1 MKFIDDL
8 LGGLFPGKNSKLAI
22 RENFTISREEEDKA
36 LGWANSP
43 QGKATLKSIYDN
55 YHLKK
60 AGVNKAPEVHVLQSP
75 YANGFAVSF
84 QAPLTNV
91 DFSRLFIAL
100 GQGILGLGYRKVS
113 LDRKIEEIHD
123 LVRVTEKY
131 YFKPPLSVT
140 DPENKIDQLFG
151 NISLEKIYLNN
162 KPNFLKVLVTVYA
175 DRLYFKPAPFEQFMD
190 QLFKAD

>member
-1 MKFIDDL
+1 MKFIEDL
-8 LGGLFPGKNSKLAI
+8 LGGLFPGKNSKVTI
-22 RENFTISREEEDKA
+22 RENFSIPKEEEDKA
-36 LGWANSP
+36 LGWMNSSE
-43 QGKATLKSIYDN
+43 GKAALKSIYDN

-84 QAPLTNV
+84 QAPLSKA
-91 DFSRLFIAL
+91 DFSRIFIGL
-100 GQGILGLGYRKVS
+100 GQEILGMGYRRVS
-113 LDRKIEEIHD
+113 LDRKIEEVHD

-131 YFKPPLSVT
+131 YFKPPLSAA
-140 DPENKIDQLFG
+140 DLDNKIDQLFG

-175 DRLYFKPAPFEQFMD
+175 DRLYLKAAPFDRFMD